1 MSNVQIQ
8 INLRGGTSS
17 GQWMTF
23 LPRQNIE
30 GSVQLV
36 ADKDLNCRHFWV
48 RLEWHTEGR
57 GDRDR
62 AVVSEVD
69 VFQGKLGA
77 GIPTYHDFRF
87 VLPDAPW
94 SFAGHYVN
102 IVWAITT
109 SVDIPRASDPNTQQ
123 RFILAPPG

>member
-1 MSNVQIQ
+1 MANVEIQ
-8 INLRGGTSS
+8 ITLRGDAAG

-23 LPRQNIE
+23 KPRQTVE
-30 GSVQLV
+30 GNVQLIS
-36 ADKDLNCRHFWV
+36 DRDLNCRHFWV

-62 AVVSEVD
+62 TVVSEID
-69 VFQGKLGA
+69 LFQGKLGA
-77 GIPTYHDFRF
+77 GIPTYHDFTF

-102 IVWAITT
+102 IVWEITT
-109 SVDIPRASDPNTQQ
+109 NVDIPMASDPNTKQ
-123 RFILAPPG
+123 RFILAPPD